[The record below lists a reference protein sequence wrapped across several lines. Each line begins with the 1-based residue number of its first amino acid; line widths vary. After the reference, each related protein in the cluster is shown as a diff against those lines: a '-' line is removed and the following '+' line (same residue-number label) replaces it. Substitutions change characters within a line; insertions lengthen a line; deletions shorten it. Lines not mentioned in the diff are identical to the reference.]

1 MASTAP
7 PAGTPPRDTQAQI
20 LDAAFRCFAQHGFAG
35 TAMADIAVRSGLSRT
50 ALYNHFAD
58 KEAVFRALSQ
68 RINDGVLAAVKA
80 AAQTALQQ
88 QGSLEQRLAAVME
101 ARLGW
106 AFDLLHAS
114 AHGRE
119 LIDEKNRLCG
129 AGPGEANERFLAL
142 LERIIRDG
150 SGLAAAPAREAAG
163 LLVDSAAGILEGE
176 NSEARARRRLRRFIA
191 IFAAGLVPGGSRAG
205 RR

>member
-1 MASTAP
+1 MAAAAP
-7 PAGTPPRDTQAQI
+7 PSATPPRDTQAQI
-20 LDAAFRCFAQHGFAG
+20 LDAAFRCFAQQGFAG
-35 TAMADIAVRSGLSRT
+35 TAMADIAAASGLSRT

-58 KEAVFRALSQ
+58 KEAVFRALSS

-80 AAQTALQQ
+80 AAQAALQQ

-101 ARLGW
+101 ARVGW

-129 AGPGEANERFLAL
+129 AGSAEANARFLAL

-163 LLVDSAAGILEGE
+163 LLVDSVAGILAGE
-176 NSEARARRRLRRFIA
+176 SSEPRARRRLRRFIA
-191 IFAAGLVPGGSRAG
+191 IFAAGLDPGRA
-205 RR
+205 RTKS